1 MIFEEYQKENQEWD
15 CFIERTL
22 GPRAQLIS
30 VSRYSS
36 NRRIYRL
43 GDRTVKVRKVVR
55 ESYARTQDL
64 AGEYKLLSRLRGVDG
79 VCQNP
84 SYLQED
90 GWELLSYD
98 YVPGRALESLINEK
112 STSLKNKV
120 LWEILKVII
129 SVNQHGIA
137 HRDIK
142 PENILVCENGKV
154 HLIDFDQAVELSP
167 HCAMLIDIIGI
178 GNDEHRGCFNFKW
191 LFGQARDGG
200 FRYLR
205 PVMIP
210 FRIFRRLVGKA
221 TSHRKLPIFEHCTTD
236 DLDIKIL
243 QQAWQ
248 IGMRSKANA
257 PGQGVAYY
265 SLDIAGC
272 HFPGERPWV
281 LRWHEISKRVDFRG
295 KRVLE
300 LGCNLGLFSAFARR
314 VGARECVGGDHDSEI
329 LEGARLV
336 SKAFHVHNEF
346 YQVDFDADE
355 SWEDRLRGFD
365 LVIALSVVNWLTNRE
380 RFLAFLGEHA
390 EVLYEGHES
399 LEVES
404 GRLRRA
410 GFNRIEVI
418 MVTERSRAV
427 FFASKSL
434 NSGGRPDNTAA
445 LHQ

>member
-1 MIFEEYQKENQEWD
+1 MIYEEYQKENQEWD

-22 GPRAQLIS
+22 GSQAQLIS
-30 VSRYSS
+30 VSQYSS

-43 GDRTVKVRKVVR
+43 GDRIAKVRKVGR
-55 ESYARTQDL
+55 EPDTREQDL
-64 AGEYKLLSRLRGVDG
+64 AGEHKVLSRLHGVDG

-84 SYLQED
+84 NYLQED

-98 YVPGRALESLINEK
+98 YVPGSTLKSLINEK
-112 STSLKNKV
+112 SASLKNKV

-154 HLIDFDQAVELSP
+154 HLLDFDQAVEVSP
-167 HCAMLIDIIGI
+167 HYAMLIDILGI
-178 GNDEHRGCFNFKW
+178 GSGKHRGWFSFKW
-191 LFGQARDGG
+191 LFGQAQNGW
-200 FRYLR
+200 FRYLW
-205 PVMIP
+205 PVMVP
-210 FRIFRRLVGKA
+210 FRIFRRLVRKA
-221 TSHRKLPIFEHCTTD
+221 FFRKKFLIFEHCTSND
-236 DLDIKIL
+236 VDIKIL

-248 IGMRSKANA
+248 IGMCSKANA

-265 SLDIAGC
+265 SLDLTGC
-272 HFPGERPWV
+272 HFPGERSWV

-314 VGARECVGGDHDSEI
+314 VGARECVGVDHDSEI

-336 SKAFHVHNEF
+336 SKALHVHNEF

-365 LVIALSVVNWLTNRE
+365 LVIALSVVNWLVNRE
-380 RFLAFLGEHA
+380 RFLTFLGEHA
-390 EVLYEGHES
+390 EVLYEGHEP
-399 LEVES
+399 LDVEF
-404 GRLRRA
+404 GRLQRA
-410 GFNRIEVI
+410 GFDQIEVI
-418 MVTERSRAV
+418 MVTERNRTV
-427 FFASKSL
+427 FFASKSV
-434 NSGGRPDNTAA
+434 NSGGRFD
-445 LHQ
+445 